1 MNEIVIRDIC
11 GDYALDLPLDNA
23 STFTLY
29 FNSYQNALNVKRII
43 EVDRSVP
50 NAASVCD
57 MQEVVRCKDC
67 RYWSALD
74 KGNWVCEGRTDG
86 ECEML
91 AVKHNSES
99 PCTEQDHFCS
109 YGKRKDSADDDTKRQ
124 VGR

>member
-1 MNEIVIRDIC
+1 MKEIMIRDVC

-50 NAASVCD
+50 NAATVCD

-67 RYWSALD
+67 RFWH
-74 KGNWVCEGRTDG
+74 KGENEVESWEYCSCNNLVC
-86 ECEML
+86 
-91 AVKHNSES
+91 
-99 PCTEQDHFCS
+99 
-109 YGKRKDSADDDTKRQ
+109 SADDFCCFGERKAGADDEHIA
-124 VGR
+124 